1 MWAAI
6 TKVWASQWAER
17 AWLSRQACGVPEG
30 QLSMSVLLQ
39 QVVDGQYAFVL
50 HTANPLTG
58 RHGDMFG
65 ELVAGLGEVL
75 VGNYPGRAL
84 SFSDSPGAPEP
95 QLLSLP
101 SKRVA
106 LYAPQG
112 GTLIARS
119 DTNGEDLEAFAGAG
133 LYDSV
138 PVVPLNEVT
147 IEAAEEALLWDG
159 GLRSRLIDSIVD
171 VGQAVEDA
179 FGGVAQDIEGVWREG
194 KLVVVQARPQ
204 VLPTG
209 AGDGNG
215 RH

>member
-1 MWAAI
+1 
-6 TKVWASQWAER
+6 
-17 AWLSRQACGVPEG
+17 
-30 QLSMSVLLQ
+30 
-39 QVVDGQYAFVL
+39 
-50 HTANPLTG
+50 
-58 RHGDMFG
+58 
-65 ELVAGLGEVL
+65 
-75 VGNYPGRAL
+75 
-84 SFSDSPGAPEP
+84 
-95 QLLSLP
+95 
-101 SKRVA
+101 
-106 LYAPQG
+106 
-112 GTLIARS
+112 
-119 DTNGEDLEAFAGAG
+119 
-133 LYDSV
+133 V

-194 KLVVVQARPQ
+194 QLVVVQARPQ